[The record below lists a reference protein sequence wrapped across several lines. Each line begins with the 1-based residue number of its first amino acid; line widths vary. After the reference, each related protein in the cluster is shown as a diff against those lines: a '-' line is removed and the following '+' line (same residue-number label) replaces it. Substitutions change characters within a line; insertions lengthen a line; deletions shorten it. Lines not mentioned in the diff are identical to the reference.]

1 MSKLLIKNASVIA
14 TMDDDRTELI
24 NKSIYCEDG
33 RIIQIGVIESFNF
46 NADVVIDATDMV
58 VIPGLVNTHHHLFQ
72 NLTRCYPGSQNESL
86 FGWLTNL
93 YPIWNNI
100 LPSDIY
106 ISTLIGLSEMVIS
119 GCTTS
124 SDHLYLFPNGSKLED
139 QIEAAMEVGCR
150 FHATRGSMSI
160 GESKG
165 GLPPDSL
172 TEDED
177 YILKDCQRVIEK
189 FHDSSDFSMLKIA
202 LAPCSPF
209 SVSQNLMK
217 QTAKLGRDFS
227 VSLHTH
233 LAENIEDIIYTQ
245 EHFGMRPGQYIEELG
260 WVGNDVW
267 HAHCV
272 KLNKEEIDLFS
283 RTGTGIA
290 HCPCS
295 NMRLGSG
302 IAPLRKWI
310 DEGVKVGLGVDGS
323 SSNDSGYLL
332 SEARQAMLL
341 QRVNFGANK
350 FSPREALFTATRG
363 GAEVLNRD
371 DIGQISI
378 GKAADFAIYDLNKI
392 AMSGAW
398 SDPLA
403 ALILCTPSETAYTI
417 CNGEIISQN
426 GHLNNFDL
434 NLFLEKHKAASKR
447 LLGL

>member
-1 MSKLLIKNASVIA
+1 MSKLLVKNASVIA

-33 RIIQIGVIESFNF
+33 RIIQIGVIENFNF

-189 FHDSSDFSMLKIA
+189 FHNSSDFSMLKIA

-217 QTAKLGRDFS
+217 QTAELARDFS

-323 SSNDSGYLL
+323 SSNDSGHLL

-341 QRVNFGANK
+341 QRVKLGANK